1 MASIL
6 VLPSDSRHIQSDSRD
21 QSSIVGLFRKSYSYQ
36 PAGDFVLPLLFIL
49 FLCRSDQLNV
59 GDYIKSVNGINLT
72 KLRHD
77 EIISLLKNVGER
89 VVLEVEYELPPAGG
103 CLSDSA
109 ALSSLS
115 WGAHGLACAEVPW
128 PRQCPGAF
136 CCCLH
141 LLTRA
146 VEAAEL
152 CVVRAEHFF
161 QHSGCLFMHTGRG
174 WLIRSVLPRSDSTA
188 QANLPPDAASASPFP
203 FWSVATRGLSCTCLK
218 RVLPDA
224 LF

>member
-6 VLPSDSRHIQSDSRD
+6 ALPSDSRHMQSDSRD
-21 QSSIVGLFRKSYSYQ
+21 QSGFAGLFRSYQ

-103 CLSDSA
+103 CLSDNAKCSLFLA
-109 ALSSLS
+109 ALLS
-115 WGAHGLACAEVPW
+115 WGADGLACAEVPW

-136 CCCLH
+136 CRCLH
-141 LLTRA
+141 LPARA

-152 CVVRAEHFF
+152 CAVGAEHFF
-161 QHSGCLFMHTGRG
+161 QHSGCLLMHIGRG

-188 QANLPPDAASASPFP
+188 QANLPPDAASASRFP
-203 FWSVATRGLSCTCLK
+203 FWSVAARGLIQS
-218 RVLPDA
+218 
-224 LF
+224 